1 MAKKIQAYVKLQLEA
16 GKANPSPPV
25 GPALGQHG
33 INIMDF
39 CKEFNNKTSSF
50 EKGLITPV
58 VITIYSDRSF
68 TFLIKT
74 TPASV
79 LLKKLAGI
87 KKGSGT
93 PNKNKVGKITRNQ
106 ISKIAKIKSIDMTG
120 SNINMLMKTIE
131 GTAKSIGLEVI
142 DE

>member
-131 GTAKSIGLEVI
+131 GTAKSIGLEVV